1 MREGRDVG
9 RVMEGRKKGGS
20 GRWREM
26 ERVEVEGMGNQKRW
40 KIMKESRKNGIGK
53 EEETVIVESEGNWK

>member
-1 MREGRDVG
+1 
-9 RVMEGRKKGGS
+9 
-20 GRWREM
+20 M